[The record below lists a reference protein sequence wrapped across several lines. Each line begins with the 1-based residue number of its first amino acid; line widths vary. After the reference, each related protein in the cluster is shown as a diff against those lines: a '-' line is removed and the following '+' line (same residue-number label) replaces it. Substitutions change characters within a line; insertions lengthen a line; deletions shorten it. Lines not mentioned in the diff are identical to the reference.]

1 MRIEFSSNDY
11 LQVEVVAPGTA
22 GIAYDCR
29 LRASMRC
36 GEFSG
41 TSEAWADGGDV
52 GHFIHQLR
60 ELGQTMKGRA
70 ALASDDG
77 SSLIIEVVPIN
88 VRGHFALRAT
98 LAKGLTLSSK
108 SFEASAAGAFEF
120 ESARLSEICRL
131 LEQSVKVEGDA

>member
-11 LQVEVVAPGTA
+11 LQMEVVAPGTA

-36 GEFSG
+36 GGFSG
-41 TSEAWADGGDV
+41 TAEAWADGGDV

-60 ELGQTMKGRA
+60 ELGQTMRGRA

-77 SSLIIEVVPIN
+77 SSLIIEVAPIN
-88 VRGHFALRAT
+88 VRGHFALTVT
-98 LAKGLTLSSK
+98 LAKSLLFSSK
-108 SFEASAAGAFEF
+108 YFQTSAAGAFEF
-120 ESARLSEICRL
+120 ESARLGEICRL
-131 LEQSVKVEGDA
+131 LEESVKVEGDA